1 MLEFFLGNN
10 TSPRQ
15 NGRPRNNRTTGT
27 PSATGNRTTGEPLKF
42 DGEFDFEQANARFTE
57 EIEKGFEKLKVADGK
72 DKKTEKTDEKDTSMT
87 QSMSQ
92 QEMQD
97 QAHIMMKQ
105 KSLESMD
112 LHKEMQK
119 HMDAKMKED
128 QDMKDFY
135 DKNISFFDRISCE
148 SNDKLI
154 NTKPKNWKEERKIN
168 AETFGIQ
175 QRQHDKYNK
184 TYNNYHR
191 NNYRNNYNNH
201 RSNYNNNMNMN
212 NSLTQ
217 PQSQNYR
224 GNNNQMRSNYN
235 QRPQNNNNMRNNNNG
250 YRRTEVEVNGNSQ
263 RRFGSR

>member
-1 MLEFFLGNN
+1 MGQYRTN

-15 NGRPRNNRTTGT
+15 NMSNGRPRQTQRPTGT
-27 PSATGNRTTGEPLKF
+27 PSATGNRTSGEPLKF

-57 EIEKGFEKLKVADGK
+57 EIEQAMNKLKVGGE
-72 DKKTEKTDEKDTSMT
+72 KTEKKSEIEGEEKDTSLST
-87 QSMSQ
+87 SLSQ
-92 QEMQD
+92 QELQD

-168 AETFGIQ
+168 AETFGLQ
-175 QRQHDKYNK
+175 QRQHDKSYRS
-184 TYNNYHR
+184 YNNYH
-191 NNYRNNYNNH
+191 H
-201 RSNYNNNMNMN
+201 NNNNNNNMN

-217 PQSQNYR
+217 QSQNYR
-224 GNNNQMRSNYN
+224 GNNQMRNNYN
-235 QRPQNNNNMRNNNNG
+235 QRPQNNNNNNQMRNNNNNNG

>member
-1 MLEFFLGNN
+1 MN
-10 TSPRQ
+10 
-15 NGRPRNNRTTGT
+15 
-27 PSATGNRTTGEPLKF
+27 
-42 DGEFDFEQANARFTE
+42 
-57 EIEKGFEKLKVADGK
+57 KLKVGGE
-72 DKKTEKTDEKDTSMT
+72 KTEKKSEIEGDEKETSMT

-92 QEMQD
+92 QELQD

-135 DKNISFFDRISCE
+135 DKNISFFNRISCE

-168 AETFGIQ
+168 AETFGLQ
-175 QRQHDKYNK
+175 QRQHDKSYRS
-184 TYNNYHR
+184 YNNYHR
-191 NNYRNNYNNH
+191 NNYRGNYNNQRNH
-201 RSNYNNNMNMN
+201 NNNNNNNMN

-217 PQSQNYR
+217 QSQNYR
-224 GNNNQMRSNYN
+224 GNNQMRNNYN
-235 QRPQNNNNMRNNNNG
+235 QRPQNNNNQMRNNNNNNG